1 MRRKRAL
8 LAAVAALSVG
18 VVVAGPAGSAPAKS
32 RLTVALSPLIGTTAN
47 DVQQVTYGGKIGLH
61 LDVSNPGPSTVNHVV
76 ITVASDSATFS
87 DASRPECGVD
97 PQDSRRM
104 VCTVKQI
111 KGGAPTF
118 SVDLRFTAPA
128 TGSTVVTTPSATVD
142 AKSQGNPGNNGTG
155 TTTGD
160 PVTTVL
166 ISSAGGALFDSYLR
180 GTENAA
186 TAATLPQHS
195 RFIMPGS
202 LLGGLYGVATS
213 VEETT
218 GTPLCT
224 KCPVYVTV
232 LTIPASEAAGSPFSP
247 TNPFTFTVTLLP
259 AGVPNHYYPTG
270 LYHDGVK
277 IPKCSYSPLGPS
289 THICLT
295 SFSGDK
301 YHGFVATGQ
310 ADQNG
315 RLGFG

>member
-1 MRRKRAL
+1 MSI
-8 LAAVAALSVG
+8 AAVATLIAC
-18 VVVAGPAGSAPAKS
+18 VVVVGPAGGTPMKS
-32 RLTVALSPLIGTTAN
+32 KLTVQLSPLIGTVSN
-47 DVQQVTYGGKIGLH
+47 GVQQVTYGGKIGLH
-61 LDVSNPGPSTVNHVV
+61 LDVTNPGPSTVNHVV
-76 ITVASDSATFS
+76 ITVDSDSATFS

-97 PQDSRRM
+97 SQDATRM
-104 VCTVKQI
+104 ICKLNQI
-111 KGGAPTF
+111 KRGAPTF
-118 SVDLRFTAPA
+118 SVDLRFTAP
-128 TGSTVVTTPSATVD
+128 GSGTQVVTTPSATVD

-186 TAATLPQHS
+186 TSATLPQHS
-195 RFIMPGS
+195 QFVMPGS
-202 LLGGLYGVATS
+202 LLGGLYGVETS

-224 KCPVYVTV
+224 KCPVYVSV
-232 LTIPASEAAGSPFSP
+232 LSIPASVTAGSPFSP
-247 TNPFTFTVTLLP
+247 ANPFTFTVTLLP
-259 AGVPNHYYPTG
+259 AGVPAHYYPTG

-277 IPKCSYSPLGPS
+277 IPKCSYSPLSGT

-301 YHGFVATGQ
+301 YHGFVATGE